1 MVRAS
6 LDGND
11 WTDDTSI
18 MRLDAGKWQVWERD
32 IKARDL
38 ETKRSH
44 FETRP
49 KRDIC
54 SSRDVIE
61 KSSQA

>member
-32 IKARDL
+32 IKARDRD
-38 ETKRSH
+38 EAFTFRDKT
-44 FETRP
+44 ETRYL
-49 KRDIC
+49 
-54 SSRDVIE
+54 
-61 KSSQA
+61 